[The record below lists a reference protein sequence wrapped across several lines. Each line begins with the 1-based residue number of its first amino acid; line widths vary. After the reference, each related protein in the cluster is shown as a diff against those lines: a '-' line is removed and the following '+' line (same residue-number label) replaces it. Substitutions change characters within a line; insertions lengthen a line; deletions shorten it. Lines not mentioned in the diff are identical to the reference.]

1 SILTNNNAATH
12 QHATLVLE
20 FQELCSW
27 HWEVSIT
34 MCMAKLFTRPTTLL
48 IWVIVLDLVFICFLF
63 QILFYLPG

>member
-1 SILTNNNAATH
+1 
-12 QHATLVLE
+12 
-20 FQELCSW
+20 
-27 HWEVSIT
+27 